1 MISRPTYCKPLIK
14 WQFDILTG
22 IFCRI
27 DTNFTALKK
36 LIAILLLGL
45 YGFSVSGASVQLH
58 YCCGSIASVSVGYS
72 EAEGCGDMAM
82 QEMAGCCF
90 DDQVKMDVDD
100 DQGASM
106 AASVPAAWIV
116 MLAPLEQTS
125 FEVVQYPAS
134 NKQPVTVR
142 GSPPPLPDCPIYLR
156 NCVFRN

>member
-1 MISRPTYCKPLIK
+1 
-14 WQFDILTG
+14 
-22 IFCRI
+22 
-27 DTNFTALKK
+27 LKK

-45 YGFSVSGASVQLH
+45 YGFSVSGATVQLH

-72 EAEGCGDMAM
+72 EADGCGDKAM

-100 DQGASM
+100 DKGASVT
-106 AASVPAAWIV
+106 ATIPAACFV
-116 MLAPLEQTS
+116 VFAPLEQPS
-125 FEVVQYPAS
+125 FDVIQYAATD
-134 NKQPVTVR
+134 KQPISVR

>member
-1 MISRPTYCKPLIK
+1 LIK
-14 WQFDILTG
+14 WLFRILTG
-22 IFCRI
+22 LLYGF

-36 LIAILLLGL
+36 VIAILLLGL

-72 EAEGCGDMAM
+72 EADGCGDMAM

-90 DDQVKMDVDD
+90 DDQVKMAVDD
-100 DQGASM
+100 DQGASV
-106 AASVPAAWIV
+106 AASLPAAWLV
-116 MLAPLEQTS
+116 MQAPVEQPS
-125 FEVVQYPAS
+125 FDVIQYPAS
-134 NKQPVTVR
+134 DKRPVSVR

>member
-1 MISRPTYCKPLIK
+1 LIK
-14 WQFDILTG
+14 WLFKILTG
-22 IFCRI
+22 LLYGF

-72 EAEGCGDMAM
+72 EADGCGDMAM

-100 DQGASM
+100 DQGASV
-106 AASVPAAWIV
+106 AAPLPAAWLV
-116 MLAPLEQTS
+116 MLAPVEQPS
-125 FEVVQYPAS
+125 YEVIQYPAS
-134 NKQPVTVR
+134 DKQPVSVR